1 MSISEKLGVGSQKRR
16 SDRRRHPHLSGR
28 MPAEQRDRLVQ
39 LINNPPPGSKLAAA
53 KEHGIDLTLF
63 LTTLELTPAERFER
77 LQEAEAFLEELRR
90 RADLTTPEKLK
101 KESPQSRSKRKGSKR
116 LGK

>member
-1 MSISEKLGVGSQKRR
+1 MTRGQEPEVRNLRR
-16 SDRRRHPHLSGR
+16 MSDRRHHPHLSGR
-28 MPAEQRDRLVQ
+28 VPAEQRDRLVQ

-63 LTTLELTPAERFER
+63 LSTLELTPTERLER

-90 RADLTTPEKLK
+90 RADLTAPEKLK
-101 KESPQSRSKRKGSKR
+101 KETRRSRPKRKRS
-116 LGK
+116 